1 MNFNSDDVLSHVAA
15 GEVRHE
21 RARANHLQNVDTV
34 SRSPVSRQELS
45 RDHHTLQQSVHTWH
59 VPRKHGPEE
68 GHKGIESHDIQMKII
83 LWWVEIQSSRQTTLI
98 LIFFVL

>member
-1 MNFNSDDVLSHVAA
+1 M
-15 GEVRHE
+15 
-21 RARANHLQNVDTV
+21 
-34 SRSPVSRQELS
+34 
-45 RDHHTLQQSVHTWH
+45 LQQEKCDTREPAPIISRTLTQSPGLQSPARNCH
-59 VPRKHGPEE
+59 VTITPYSRVYTRGTCPEE

>member
-83 LWWVEIQSSRQTTLI
+83 LWWVEIQSRGRK
-98 LIFFVL
+98 VY